1 MKTTAKTASHRG
13 AAGHGVRD
21 RLWPEPAD
29 PAAVPGRRA
38 VQRGAARRACP
49 AIRAIRSRSLLTQFE
64 KDLAAGVRQF
74 LLFPVPAQ
82 KSNRNFAA
90 DFVGTALQ
98 QMRQRAGN
106 DAAIWVDTCLCSF
119 TETGHCCVHDAR
131 GRQDLAAT
139 HSALAALGLT
149 YVKAGADGISPSD
162 MNDGRVAH
170 LRATLDGAGFDLAP
184 IMSYSTK
191 FASNFYGPFRD
202 AADSAPQFGDR
213 KSYQLDVRN
222 RSDALASSRRCA
234 EEGADLLMVKPGQP
248 SADLIR
254 PIHEQTGSARRRL
267 PGERRIHLAGAAGQ
281 REFVNFDAAL
291 HRELVQPAPRR
302 RQLHHHLRR
311 APGAR
316 PGVAALMRYFPL
328 FLDID
333 GQAGAA
339 RGRRGSGCAQV
350 SLVGRCRGGRSPSSR
365 RELGDGTR
373 RRAGARSGHASW
385 RASSP
390 RATSKAPGWSS
401 PPRMIAP

>member
-1 MKTTAKTASHRG
+1 MVSEIG
-13 AAGHGVRD
+13 FGQSQLIQPLFLVDGIAGE
-21 RLWPEPAD
+21 EPLAGL
-29 PAAVPGRRA
+29 PGN
-38 VQRGAARRACP
+38 
-49 AIRAIRSRSLLTQFE
+49 SRHTLESLLVQFE

-82 KSNRNFAA
+82 KSNRSFAA

-98 QMRQRAGN
+98 KLRQRAGSE
-106 DAAIWVDTCLCSF
+106 AALWVDTCLCSF
-119 TETGHCCVHDAR
+119 TETGHCCVHDTR

-139 HSALAALGLT
+139 HAALATLGLT

-254 PIHEQTGSARRRL
+254 PINEQTGL
-267 PGERRIHLAGAAGQ
+267 PVGAYQVSGEYTSLVLLAEAK
-281 REFVNFDAAL
+281 FVDFNAAL
-291 HRELVQPAPRR
+291 TESWYNL
-302 RQLHHHLRR
+302 
-311 APGAR
+311 
-316 PGVAALMRYFPL
+316 
-328 FLDID
+328 
-333 GQAGAA
+333 
-339 RGRRGSGCAQV
+339 
-350 SLVGRCRGGRSPSSR
+350 
-365 RELGDGTR
+365 
-373 RRAGARSGHASW
+373 RRAGASYIITYGARLARGL
-385 RASSP
+385 
-390 RATSKAPGWSS
+390 GF
-401 PPRMIAP
+401 